1 VTVESTHPMIAGP
14 GGAELQSLLGRY
26 QLIYRIGTG
35 GMADV
40 FLARERSEAGLERW
54 VAIKKMHR
62 HLAVQSQFVQMLL
75 DEARIAARI
84 AHPNVAQTLEIG
96 DGEGLPFLV
105 MEYLHGEPLSHVIR
119 RAIKMD
125 GAPDMDLMARI
136 VASACEGAHA
146 AHELRGPGGEPLHLV
161 HRDLSPQN
169 VFVTYDG
176 AVKVVDFG
184 VAKAKGRNTMT
195 EPGTLKGKFSYMS
208 PEQARGQEIDR
219 RSDVFALGSVLYKA
233 TTGLKPFGEESDL
246 VILARVQKAQF
257 LAPEKARRK
266 YPPALATIVRK
277 ALAPNRDDRY
287 ATARD
292 LGSAIEHYLM
302 ERRVVAGPSQIAA
315 MMHRLFE
322 QRIAERERL
331 LAIESAP
338 LTDLPGDSLADE
350 TAMSPVPETAQE
362 RSTSGISVRMVIDDA
377 SDQDRREAR
386 TVMQDTGSLVVGQP
400 VRTLPVPWIV
410 AGVAVA
416 LVLALFGAWAAFGG
430 GDEPTTQQTPA
441 NVSSDE
447 EDLLAAVAAP
457 RSSGSAARTPAPT
470 PPPIPPP
477 LPDPGATA
485 TPPPAPDPGTAT
497 QASPDPN
504 ATATPDPNGPA
515 TPATP
520 DRGTEPPPNH
530 VRNPDRGPT
539 KRVVSEGATGIV
551 NIRSTPWSNV
561 IVDGRTLRATPIVG
575 YRLPAGSHTIR
586 LVTSDGRTATRR
598 VMISPGRTSLV
609 DVRF

>member
-1 VTVESTHPMIAGP
+1 MTVESTHPMIAAP
-14 GGAELQSLLGRY
+14 GGGEQQALLGRY

-96 DGEGLPFLV
+96 EAEGLPFLV

-119 RAIKMD
+119 RAIKLD

-146 AHELRGPGGEPLHLV
+146 AHDLRGPGGEPLHLV

-184 VAKAKGRNTMT
+184 VAKARGRNTMT

-219 RSDVFALGSVLYKA
+219 RSDVFALGSVLYKS

-257 LAPEKARRK
+257 LAPEKARRH
-266 YPPALATIVRK
+266 YPPGLAAIVRK

-287 ATARD
+287 GTARD

-302 ERRVVAGPSQIAA
+302 DRRVVAGPSQIAA

-338 LTDLPGDSLADE
+338 LSDLPGDSLADE

-362 RSTSGISVRMVIDDA
+362 RSTSGISVRMVIEDA
-377 SDQDRREAR
+377 SDEERREAH
-386 TVMQDTGSLVVGQP
+386 TVMQDTGSLVVGTP
-400 VRTLPVPWIV
+400 VRRLPVPWIV
-410 AGVAVA
+410 AGAAVA
-416 LVLALFGAWAAFGG
+416 LVLAIFGG
-430 GDEPTTQQTPA
+430 WSALRGGDGDAPTTDERPA
-441 NVSSDE
+441 SDLAE
-447 EDLLAAVAAP
+447 EDLRLAVSAP
-457 RSSGSAARTPAPT
+457 RSPVAETRPAPLPPAPT
-470 PPPIPPP
+470 PVAPPP
-477 LPDPGATA
+477 PT
-485 TPPPAPDPGTAT
+485 
-497 QASPDPN
+497 
-504 ATATPDPNGPA
+504 TPDPVVPDPTEATQPDPVTPPTPGP
-515 TPATP
+515 TPH
-520 DRGTEPPPNH
+520 RGERPPN
-530 VRNPDRGPT
+530 
-539 KRVVSEGATGIV
+539 KRVVSEGSSGIL

-561 IVDGRTLRATPIVG
+561 IVDGRSLRATPIVG
-575 YRLPAGSHTIR
+575 YRLPTGSHTIR

-598 VMISPGRTSLV
+598 VNITPNRTTLV